1 MGKDKKKKK
10 IAKEGKKESLI
21 DRLKFM
27 QKDKGQPSDNKAN
40 LLINQ
45 VGASDVPIF
54 FKMVQ

>member
-40 LLINQ
+40 LLIYQ